1 MNSEEKSQKT
11 RMVHR
16 RFEPDRL
23 SSTRIADAY
32 EKIVPRSIR
41 IQEIRTQVAEHEW
54 VLRRAAI
61 GGCHGTGNSSDLCA
75 GVE

>member
-1 MNSEEKSQKT
+1 VHRWHQIEESSQMKSEEKSQKT

-23 SSTRIADAY
+23 SSTRMADAY

-41 IQEIRTQVAEHEW
+41 VLEIHTKAAKHEW
-54 VLRRAAI
+54 VLKRAMI
-61 GGCHGTGNSSDLCA
+61 GS
-75 GVE
+75 